1 MALNRRK
8 FIKYAGCG
16 AMTSTTM
23 LSSML
28 NLRAMSAAALSTS
41 SVVGSDSYKAL
52 ICLSLQGGNDSY
64 NMLIPTTPDEFNSYS
79 EVRSN
84 VAHQRSAVQDLSGS
98 TNGRTFAL
106 HPNLTNLRRLY
117 DEQRLAF
124 MANIGTLVEPFTVDD
139 FFARSKRMP
148 LGLLSHSDQLQ
159 QWQTAIPHERSALGW
174 GARMT
179 ELIND
184 VSPELFTDQLIP
196 TNLSLDGVNTFQ
208 TGLNTTPFTINP
220 FRGAIGILGFQDS
233 PILESAVRD
242 MLSQNYADVYKNTY
256 INTFNKSLEISDTYS
271 EATANV
277 NLGVTFP
284 NTSIGASFEQVAKA
298 IAVHE
303 TLGFRRQT
311 FYISHGGYD
320 THDNIAVRHDINM
333 GELDLAIA
341 SFQEAMDLLG
351 CDDQVLTFAISDFAR
366 TLRSNGNGTDH
377 AWGGNV
383 FALGGPVI
391 GGQIYGTY
399 PETLD
404 FRDNTVDLGGG
415 ILVPTTSADL
425 YFAEIAQWFGVP
437 QSNLGDI
444 FPNLINFYD
453 FRNAGNNSPLGF
465 LTLS

>member
-1 MALNRRK
+1 MAMNRRK

-16 AMTSTTM
+16 AMTTTTS

-28 NLRAMSAAALSTS
+28 NMRAMCSSALSNSAGTN
-41 SVVGSDSYKAL
+41 DYKAL
-52 ICLSLQGGNDSY
+52 ICLSLSGGNDSF
-64 NMLIPTTPDEFNSYS
+64 NMLVPTTSDEFSSYTES
-79 EVRSN
+79 RSN
-84 VAHQRSAVQDLSGS
+84 VALERGVLQDLSGS

-106 HPNLTNLRRLY
+106 HPNLSNLRRLY
-117 DEQRLAF
+117 DEQQLAF
-124 MANIGTLVEPFTVDD
+124 VANVGTLIEPFTVDD
-139 FFARSKRMP
+139 FFARSKQMP

-159 QWQTAIPHERSALGW
+159 QWQTAIPHERSAEGW

-184 VSPELFTDQLIP
+184 MNPGLNTNELIP
-196 TNLSLDGVNTFQ
+196 MNISLDGINTFHSGQ
-208 TGLNTTPFTINP
+208 NSIPFTISP
-220 FRGAIGILGFQDS
+220 QRGAIGILGFEDS
-233 PILESAVRD
+233 PILQSAVRD

-256 INTFNKSLEISDTYS
+256 LGTLNKSLDISDAYA
-271 EATANV
+271 EATEEV
-277 NLGVTFP
+277 NLNVSFP
-284 NTSIGASFEQVAKA
+284 NTQVGRSFEQVAKA

-311 FYISHGGYD
+311 FFISQGGYD
-320 THDNIAVRHDINM
+320 THDNIAVRHDVNLE
-333 GELDLAIA
+333 ELDLAID
-341 SFQEAMDLLG
+341 SFQRAMDQLG
-351 CDDQVLTFAISDFAR
+351 CDDQVLTFVISDFAR

-383 FALGGPVI
+383 FAVGGPVR